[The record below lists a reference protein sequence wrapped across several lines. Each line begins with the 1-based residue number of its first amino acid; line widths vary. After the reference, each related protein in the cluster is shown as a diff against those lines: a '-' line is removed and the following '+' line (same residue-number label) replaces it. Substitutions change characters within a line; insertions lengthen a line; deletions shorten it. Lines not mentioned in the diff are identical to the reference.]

1 MLTREDVIGPDDD
14 IEVRPV
20 ISGGEPFYME
30 GIFEI
35 FKKHSDMAFLV
46 FTHGGLIDEKM
57 VEKLTEVG
65 NVMPSFS
72 LEGYEQETDE
82 RRGADHTQP

>member
-1 MLTREDVIGPDDD
+1 
-14 IEVRPV
+14 
-20 ISGGEPFYME
+20 
-30 GIFEI
+30 
-35 FKKHSDMAFLV
+35 MAFLV

-72 LEGYEQETDE
+72 LEGYEKETDE
-82 RRGADHTQP
+82 RRGAGHFKRLCMPWT